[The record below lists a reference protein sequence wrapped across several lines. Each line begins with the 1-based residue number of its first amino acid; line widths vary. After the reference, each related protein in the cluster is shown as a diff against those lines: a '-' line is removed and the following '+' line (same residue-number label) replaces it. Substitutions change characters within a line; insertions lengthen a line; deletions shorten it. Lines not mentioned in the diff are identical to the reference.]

1 MSTETSPSER
11 ASLHALVDALPE
23 GDLADVRRLLNMFTE
38 ADPALRT
45 ALLAPYDDEP
55 FTDEERAAVAEA
67 QEGYRRGEWVTD
79 EELRRELDL

>member
-1 MSTETSPSER
+1 MTADPAAIER

-23 GDLADVRRLLNMFTE
+23 SDLADVRQLLKTFTE

-55 FTDEERAAVAEA
+55 FTDEDRAAVEEAEA
-67 QEGYRRGEWVTD
+67 GYRRGEWVTHD
-79 EELRRELDL
+79 EMKRQLGL